1 MAKQK
6 KTPQSATNRADKKI
20 VRTQDIHQPA
30 SPSWRFSTADKNG
43 PFAWPSGTETEI
55 QILQKLRQ
63 FDSMRWQEIEGPD
76 HHAIEV
82 GRLSKDAQVRL
93 EEIRQ
98 DDLDEV
104 FSFHFSGK
112 PRIIGIREMNVI
124 KLLWWD
130 PEHQVCPSVKK
141 HT

>member
-1 MAKQK
+1 MSKQK
-6 KTPQSATNRADKKI
+6 KTPQSATNRSDKKI
-20 VRTQDIHQPA
+20 VRTQDVQQPP
-30 SPSWRFSTADKNG
+30 SPSWRFSTVDNDG
-43 PFAWPSGTETEI
+43 PFAWPSGTETEN

-63 FDSMRWQEIEGPD
+63 FDSMRWPEIVGSD
-76 HHAIEV
+76 HHAIGIDRVSKEAQN
-82 GRLSKDAQVRL
+82 RLAKIQ
-93 EEIRQ
+93 Q

-112 PRIIGIREMNVI
+112 TRIIGIREMNVI